1 MLEPIMSVEASTPT
15 DYQGDI
21 MGDLNRRRGQ
31 ISNMENKANA
41 CILKAMVPCPK
52 CSVIPPPS
60 EPFPVAALPIPWS
73 PPTLNRCPQN
83 LVDQIVSEKAK

>member
-1 MLEPIMSVEASTPT
+1 MSVEASTPT

-41 CILKAMVPCPK
+41 CILDVYKRQM
-52 CSVIPPPS
+52 
-60 EPFPVAALPIPWS
+60 L
-73 PPTLNRCPQN
+73 
-83 LVDQIVSEKAK
+83 